1 MERFL
6 SFYSLFKI
14 VLVILVPLPFYIHF
28 KITLS
33 RSKKFLLSFFFFF
46 KGIALN
52 LCISLEKIDI
62 FIILSFPI
70 HEWGFPGGSMVKNLS
85 AKAGDASLIPS
96 GRCPGEG
103 NGNPLHCSWLGNPMD
118 RGAWW
123 ATVCGV
129 TKSLIW
135 IGN

>member
-14 VLVILVPLPFYIHF
+14 VLVILVPLPFYIRF

-33 RSKKFLLSFFFFF
+33 RSKKFLLRFFFL

-62 FIILSFPI
+62 FIILSFLI
-70 HEWGFPGGSMVKNLS
+70 HEQGFPGGSVVKNLS
-85 AKAGDASLIPS
+85 ANAGDASLIPGS

-103 NGNPLHCSWLGNPMD
+103 NGNPLQYSCLGNPMD
-118 RGAWW
+118 GGAWW

-129 TKSLIW
+129 TKSLLW